1 MANTLILIP
10 SRIAAT
16 RLPGKPL
23 LKINNLSIISHVFK
37 RAEEANIGKVV
48 VATEDQEILDDV
60 LKNGGKGILTSSDHK
75 TGTDRIFEA
84 YKKLDIKNIDY
95 ILNLQGDEP
104 IIDCKDIINLNN
116 QIVSNNLDMGTLAC
130 NISEEY
136 KYSDENIVKVKAKEE
151 LKKNNVIKADNFY
164 RKLNIQNKK
173 NIYHHIGIY
182 LYKVS
187 ILEKIT
193 SLKQTNNEKSQRL
206 EQLRALENNID
217 INLVLAKSSP
227 IGIDT
232 EEDYKKIKNLLEKK
246 NL

>member
-1 MANTLILIP
+1 MSAK
-10 SRIAAT
+10 

-23 LKINNLSIISHVFK
+23 LKINGVSIISHVYNK
-37 RAEEANIGKVV
+37 AVESNIGDVY
-48 VATEDQEILDDV
+48 VATEDKEILDDV
-60 LKNGGKGILTSSDHK
+60 IFNGGKGVITSSKHK

-84 YKKLDIKNIDY
+84 YQNLKIKNIDY

-104 IIDCKDIINLNN
+104 VIDYKDIIKLNN
-116 QIVSNNLDMGTLAC
+116 QIVRNSLDMGTLAC

-136 KYSDENIVKVKAKEE
+136 KYLDENVVKVKTKEE
-151 LKKNNVIKADNFY
+151 LKENNVVKADNFF
-164 RKLNIQNKK
+164 RKLITQDNK
-173 NIYHHIGIY
+173 NVYHHIGIY

-193 SLKQTNNEKSQRL
+193 SLKQTDNEKNRRL

-246 NL
+246 N

>member
-1 MANTLILIP
+1 MSAK
-10 SRIAAT
+10 

-23 LKINNLSIISHVFK
+23 LKINGVSIISHVYNK
-37 RAEEANIGKVV
+37 AVESNIGDVY
-48 VATEDQEILDDV
+48 VATEDKEILDDV
-60 LKNGGKGILTSSDHK
+60 IFNGGKGVITSNKHK

-84 YKKLDIKNIDY
+84 YQNLKIKNIDY

-104 IIDCKDIINLNN
+104 VIDYKDIIKLNN
-116 QIVSNNLDMGTLAC
+116 QIVRNSLDMGTLAC

-136 KYSDENIVKVKAKEE
+136 KYLDENVVKVKTKKE
-151 LKKNNVIKADNFY
+151 LKENNVVKADNFF
-164 RKLNIQNKK
+164 RKLITQDNK
-173 NIYHHIGIY
+173 NVYHHIGIY

-193 SLKQTNNEKSQRL
+193 SLKQTDNEKNRRL

-246 NL
+246 N

>member
-1 MANTLILIP
+1 MSKTLILIP
-10 SRIAAT
+10 SRMSAK

-23 LKINNLSIISHVFK
+23 LKINGVSIISHVYNK
-37 RAEEANIGKVV
+37 AVESNIGDVY
-48 VATEDQEILDDV
+48 VATEDKEILDDV
-60 LKNGGKGILTSSDHK
+60 IFNGGKGVITSSKHK

-84 YKKLDIKNIDY
+84 YQNLKIKNIDY

-104 IIDCKDIINLNN
+104 VIDYKDIIKLNN
-116 QIVSNNLDMGTLAC
+116 QIVRNSLDMGTLAC

-136 KYSDENIVKVKAKEE
+136 KYLDENVVKVKTKKE
-151 LKKNNVIKADNFY
+151 LKENNVVKADNFF
-164 RKLNIQNKK
+164 RKLITQDNK
-173 NIYHHIGIY
+173 NVYHHIGIY

-193 SLKQTNNEKSQRL
+193 SLKQTDNEKNRRL

-246 NL
+246 N

>member
-1 MANTLILIP
+1 M
-10 SRIAAT
+10 SAT

-23 LKINNLSIISHVFK
+23 LKINGISIISHVYK
-37 RAEEANIGKVV
+37 KALESNIGEVY
-48 VATEDQEILDDV
+48 VATEDKEILDDII
-60 LKNGGKGILTSSDHK
+60 LNGGKGVITSSKHK

-84 YKKLDIKNIDY
+84 YKNLKIKNIDY

-104 IIDCKDIINLNN
+104 IIDCKDIIKLNN

-136 KYSDENIVKVKAKEE
+136 KYLDENIVKVKAKEE
-151 LKKNNVIKADNFY
+151 LKENNVIKADNFY
-164 RKLNIQNKK
+164 RKLIIQNNK

-193 SLKQTNNEKSQRL
+193 SLKQTNNEKNQRL

-246 NL
+246 N

>member
-1 MANTLILIP
+1 M
-10 SRIAAT
+10 SAT

-23 LKINNLSIISHVFK
+23 LKINGISIISHVYK
-37 RAEEANIGKVV
+37 KALESNIGEVY
-48 VATEDQEILDDV
+48 VATEDKEILDDII
-60 LKNGGKGILTSSDHK
+60 LNGGKGVITSSKHK

-84 YKKLDIKNIDY
+84 YKNLKIKNIDY

-104 IIDCKDIINLNN
+104 IIDCKDIIKLNN

-130 NISEEY
+130 NIYEEY

-151 LKKNNVIKADNFY
+151 LKENNIIKADSFY
-164 RKLNIQNKK
+164 RKLIIQNNK

-193 SLKQTNNEKSQRL
+193 SLKQTNNEKNQRL

-246 NL
+246 N

>member
-1 MANTLILIP
+1 M
-10 SRIAAT
+10 SAT

-23 LKINNLSIISHVFK
+23 LKINGISIISHVYK
-37 RAEEANIGKVV
+37 KAVESKIGEVY
-48 VATEDQEILDDV
+48 VATEDKEILDDV
-60 LKNGGKGILTSSDHK
+60 ILNGGKGVITSNKHK

-84 YKKLDIKNIDY
+84 YKNLKIRNIDY

-104 IIDCKDIINLNN
+104 VIDCNDIINLNK
-116 QIVSNNLDMGTLAC
+116 QIAGNNLDMGTLAS

-136 KYSDENIVKVKAKEE
+136 KYLDENIVKVETKEE
-151 LKKNNVIKADNFY
+151 LKENNVIKADNFY
-164 RKLNIQNKK
+164 RKLIIKNNK

-193 SLKQTNNEKSQRL
+193 SLKQTNNEKNQKL

-246 NL
+246 N

>member
-1 MANTLILIP
+1 M
-10 SRIAAT
+10 SAT

-23 LKINNLSIISHVFK
+23 LKINGISIISHVYK
-37 RAEEANIGKVV
+37 KALESNIGEVY
-48 VATEDQEILDDV
+48 VATEDKEILDDII
-60 LKNGGKGILTSSDHK
+60 LNGGKGVITSNKHK

-84 YKKLDIKNIDY
+84 YKNLKIKNIDY

-116 QIVSNNLDMGTLAC
+116 QIVGNNLDMGTLAC

-136 KYSDENIVKVKAKEE
+136 KYLDENVVKVKAKEE
-151 LKKNNVIKADNFY
+151 LKKNNFIKADNFY
-164 RKLNIQNKK
+164 RKLNIQNSR

-193 SLKQTNNEKSQRL
+193 SLKQTNNEKKQRL

-232 EEDYKKIKNLLEKK
+232 KEDYIKIKNLLEKK

>member
-1 MANTLILIP
+1 MTGVQTCA
-10 SRIAAT
+10 
-16 RLPGKPL
+16 LPISHLGL
-23 LKINNLSIISHVFK
+23 LKVCKKAVESK
-37 RAEEANIGKVV
+37 IGEVY
-48 VATEDQEILDDV
+48 VATEDKEILDDV
-60 LKNGGKGILTSSDHK
+60 ILNGGKGVITSNKHK

-84 YKKLDIKNIDY
+84 YKNLKIRNIDY

-104 IIDCKDIINLNN
+104 VIDCNDIINLNK
-116 QIVSNNLDMGTLAC
+116 QIAGNNLDMGTLAS

-136 KYSDENIVKVKAKEE
+136 KYLDENIVKVEAKEE
-151 LKKNNVIKADNFY
+151 LKENNVIKADNFY
-164 RKLNIQNKK
+164 RKLIIKNNK

-193 SLKQTNNEKSQRL
+193 SLKQTNNEKNQKL

-246 NL
+246 N

>member
-1 MANTLILIP
+1 M
-10 SRIAAT
+10 SAT

-23 LKINNLSIISHVFK
+23 LKINGISIISHVYK
-37 RAEEANIGKVV
+37 KSVESKIGEVYI
-48 VATEDQEILDDV
+48 ATEDKEILDDV
-60 LKNGGKGILTSSDHK
+60 ILNGGKGVITSNKHK

-84 YKKLDIKNIDY
+84 YKNLKIRNIDY

-104 IIDCKDIINLNN
+104 VIDCNDIINLNK
-116 QIVSNNLDMGTLAC
+116 QIAGNNLDMGTLAS

-136 KYSDENIVKVKAKEE
+136 KYLDENIVKVKAKEE
-151 LKKNNVIKADNFY
+151 LKENNVIKADNFY
-164 RKLNIQNKK
+164 RKLIIKNNK

-187 ILEKIT
+187 ILKKIT
-193 SLKQTNNEKSQRL
+193 SLKQTNKEKNQKL

-246 NL
+246 N